1 MRRVG
6 ALRAAGYPLFGDG
19 LKRHCAWADTPS
31 MLRSLFANRTRGGEL
46 HPRRNDRHDVET
58 VRCELGELIDLSRS
72 GMRLAS
78 TGPAP
83 VTAGQVVTL
92 HLDHHQGVIDVTA
105 VVRWSRRTGL
115 KRHEVGL
122 EFTSVSEEKQNKLE
136 QLARFGFVVP
146 DRHRKRQSETTVHA
160 SAQLPDYY
168 AVLEVSPGASSAEIR
183 QAFHALA
190 KTQHPDA
197 GGDVEHFSEL
207 HRAWEVLKNQATRD
221 SYDESRRRCA

>member
-1 MRRVG
+1 
-6 ALRAAGYPLFGDG
+6 
-19 LKRHCAWADTPS
+19 
-31 MLRSLFANRTRGGEL
+31 MLRSLFANRTRGGEQ
-46 HPRRNDRHDVET
+46 HPRQHDRHDVET

-122 EFTSVSEEKQNKLE
+122 EFASLTEKKQNQLE

-146 DRHRKRQSETTVHA
+146 DRHRKNDDQPRMHA

-168 AVLEVSPGASSAEIR
+168 AVLEVGPTASPGEIR
-183 QAFHALA
+183 EAFHKLA
-190 KTQHPDA
+190 KARHPDA

-207 HRAWEVLKNQATRD
+207 HRAWEVLKNQATRE
-221 SYDESRRRCA
+221 SYDASRRLCA